1 MKSSIFV
8 LDKIKGVFW
17 PFKVARRILL
27 TQTVESK
34 TEFEFCC
41 WPCSSFPV
49 VFILFVYITQSE
61 FYLAINGKT
70 ETSCPLRC
78 VLNCLCLFSFC
89 LFCSRVRKNLL
100 LRILPGSWHQVIL
113 STFQFID
120 YLFQDLHDSQWST

>member
-61 FYLAINGKT
+61 FYFVITGKT
-70 ETSCPLRC
+70 ETSCPLR
-78 VLNCLCLFSFC
+78 CLCLFSFC

-120 YLFQDLHDSQWST
+120 NLFQDLHDSQWST